1 MRSQATPGLARDQK
15 LDASRCSLCAY
26 KPNDP
31 VSCGQ
36 KAHAFSLNVRFFPS
50 DPRSC
55 TRPKKLAAHRALTT
69 QTTPFLADKRLKLF
83 RSTCVFKRPQVLHAT
98 KKLAAHHAL
107 INQRPRF
114 LRTKRL
120 TLFPL
125 NVRFQATPDLAR
137 GLKPAAH
144 RALTTTKQQ
153 INNQQQTTNATPKF
167 LLIPRSVLLT
177 LVTRDRTQGA
187 VFSVTSLLGRNKSA
201 PPQFQGSHCE
211 RITIRW
217 RKTDL
222 PYEACISTM

>member
-1 MRSQATPGLARDQK
+1 LHAAKKLAAHRALPTTTPFRGQKAHAFSLNVRFFSKRPQVLHAAKKLAAHRA
-15 LDASRCSLCAY
+15 LPTTTPFR
-26 KPNDP
+26 
-31 VSCGQ
+31 GQ

-55 TRPKKLAAHRALTT
+55 TRPKKLAAHRALIT
-69 QTTPFLADKRLKLF
+69 QTTPFLAD
-83 RSTCVFKRPQVLHAT
+83 
-98 KKLAAHHAL
+98 
-107 INQRPRF
+107 
-114 LRTKRL
+114 KRL

-187 VFSVTSLLGRNKSA
+187 VFSVTS
-201 PPQFQGSHCE
+201 
-211 RITIRW
+211 
-217 RKTDL
+217 
-222 PYEACISTM
+222 

>member
-1 MRSQATPGLARDQK
+1 VNDPVSCGNRKDLHLLPLNVRSQATPGLARDQK

-55 TRPKKLAAHRALTT
+55 TRPKSSLLTVR
-69 QTTPFLADKRLKLF
+69 FL
-83 RSTCVFKRPQVLHAT
+83 
-98 KKLAAHHAL
+98 
-107 INQRPRF
+107 QRPRF
-114 LRTKRL
+114 ADKRL

-187 VFSVTSLLGRNKSA
+187 VFSVTS
-201 PPQFQGSHCE
+201 
-211 RITIRW
+211 
-217 RKTDL
+217 
-222 PYEACISTM
+222 

>member
-1 MRSQATPGLARDQK
+1 LHAAKKLAAHRALPTTTPFR
-15 LDASRCSLCAY
+15 
-26 KPNDP
+26 
-31 VSCGQ
+31 GQ

-55 TRPKKLAAHRALTT
+55 TRPKKLAAHRALIT
-69 QTTPFLADKRLKLF
+69 QTTPFLAD
-83 RSTCVFKRPQVLHAT
+83 
-98 KKLAAHHAL
+98 
-107 INQRPRF
+107 
-114 LRTKRL
+114 KRL

-167 LLIPRSVLLT
+167 LLFPRSVLLT

-187 VFSVTSLLGRNKSA
+187 VFSVTSSLLGRNKSA
-201 PPQFQGSHCE
+201 PPQFQGKHCE

-222 PYEACISTM
+222 PYEVCISTM

>member
-1 MRSQATPGLARDQK
+1 LHAAKKLAAHRALPTTTPFR
-15 LDASRCSLCAY
+15 
-26 KPNDP
+26 
-31 VSCGQ
+31 GQ

-55 TRPKKLAAHRALTT
+55 TRPKKLAAHRALIT
-69 QTTPFLADKRLKLF
+69 QTTPFLAD
-83 RSTCVFKRPQVLHAT
+83 
-98 KKLAAHHAL
+98 
-107 INQRPRF
+107 
-114 LRTKRL
+114 KRL

>member
-1 MRSQATPGLARDQK
+1 MNDPVSCGNRKDLYLLPLNVRSQATPGLARDQK

-55 TRPKKLAAHRALTT
+55 TRPKKLAAHRALIT
-69 QTTPFLADKRLKLF
+69 QTTPFLAD
-83 RSTCVFKRPQVLHAT
+83 
-98 KKLAAHHAL
+98 
-107 INQRPRF
+107 
-114 LRTKRL
+114 KRL

-201 PPQFQGSHCE
+201 PPQFQG
-211 RITIRW
+211 
-217 RKTDL
+217 
-222 PYEACISTM
+222 